1 MNLLN
6 LLDHADKL
14 ALLETFIQVVKD
26 ETLRDHFGE
35 ILELNNA
42 ELFRIRDLA
51 EKIMKAECEASASQ
65 PDEGNEIELRLDQYS
80 DNFEDETR
88 RYIES
93 ALAVEL
99 DDQPILEDVHN
110 IMDIVAGIGERY
122 FGIPEMHS
130 YAYTICEKTPIVLWS
145 RTETLDAKNVPM
157 WWSDDYGWTSDLDKA
172 TIHTGAHVN
181 SELFLEPRGYTCAV
195 PLCDAKEMME
205 YHTKAEA

>member
-51 EKIMKAECEASASQ
+51 EKIMKAECETSDTR
-65 PDEGNEIELRLDQYS
+65 PDQGHEIELRPDQYS

-88 RYIES
+88 RYIQS
-93 ALAVEL
+93 ALAIEL
-99 DDQPILEDVHN
+99 DDQSILEEIHD
-110 IMDIVAGIGERY
+110 IMDIVAGIGERH

-130 YAYTICEKTPIVLWS
+130 YAYMICERTPVVLWS
-145 RTETLDAKNVPM
+145 RTETLDANNTAM
-157 WWSDDYGWTSDLDKA
+157 WWSDDCGWTSDLEKA

-195 PLCDAKEMME
+195 PLCDAREMMK
-205 YHTKAEA
+205 YYINAEV

>member
-51 EKIMKAECEASASQ
+51 EKIMKAECETSASQ
-65 PDEGNEIELRLDQYS
+65 PDEGNEIELRPDQYS

-99 DDQPILEDVHN
+99 DDRDITEDLHN
-110 IMDIVAGIGERY
+110 IMDIVAGIGERH
-122 FGIPEMHS
+122 FGIPEMHLTRTRS
-130 YAYTICEKTPIVLWS
+130 VRKHRLCFGRGLRPSMQTIS
-145 RTETLDAKNVPM
+145 RCGGLIIAAGRLISRK
-157 WWSDDYGWTSDLDKA
+157 
-172 TIHTGAHVN
+172 
-181 SELFLEPRGYTCAV
+181 
-195 PLCDAKEMME
+195 
-205 YHTKAEA
+205 

>member
-1 MNLLN
+1 MNQLN

-26 ETLRDHFGE
+26 ETLRDRFGE
-35 ILELNNA
+35 ILELNDA

-51 EKIMKAECEASASQ
+51 EKIMKAEGEIPAHQ
-65 PDEGNEIELRLDQYS
+65 PDEGYEIKLRPDQYN

-88 RYIES
+88 RFIES
-93 ALAVEL
+93 ALAVEMG
-99 DDQPILEDVHN
+99 DQDITEPLHD
-110 IMDIVAGIGERY
+110 IMDIVAGIGERH

-130 YAYTICEKTPIVLWS
+130 YAYTICEKTPVVLWS
-145 RTETLDAKNVPM
+145 RTETLDANHPM
-157 WWSDDYGWTSDLDKA
+157 WWSDGYGWTTDLDKA

-181 SELFLEPRGYTCAV
+181 SGLFLAPRNYTCAV
-195 PLCDAKEMME
+195 PLSDAREMMK

>member
-26 ETLRDHFGE
+26 ETLRGHFSE

-51 EKIMKAECEASASQ
+51 EKIMKAECETSASQ
-65 PDEGNEIELRLDQYS
+65 PDEGNEIELRPDQYS

-99 DDQPILEDVHN
+99 DDRDITEDLHN
-110 IMDIVAGIGERY
+110 IMDIVAGIGERH

-130 YAYTICEKTPIVLWS
+130 YAYTICEKTPVVLWS
-145 RTETLDAKNVPM
+145 RTATFDANYVPM
-157 WWSDDYGWTSDLDKA
+157 WWSDNRGWTPDLEEA
-172 TIHTGAHVN
+172 TVFTGALVN
-181 SELFLEPRGYTCAV
+181 APAFVAPRDYTCAV
-195 PLCDAKEMME
+195 PLRDAEKLVENLI
-205 YHTKAEA
+205 KVEA